1 MSVYLLDTPASYYFR
16 IKVPKDLRSV
26 IKKREIKLSLKTE
39 NRKRA
44 TRLAALHAFQWQEIF
59 NRLRGY
65 TMTDPLGN
73 FTWLKNSVFERRPDG
88 TVRFEIGEM
97 DPERKE
103 AEVAMANA
111 VIDKLG
117 SLPMPPIIEPTP
129 SAAPITQTGI
139 MLSVA
144 IEDYTRV
151 KGGGWDKQ
159 YASNTRSTFK
169 IALELLGDKPI
180 SDYNENDRTIFFDTI
195 KKLPIS
201 WDKRKDFNGLSVLEL
216 IHLNETK
223 IHVATSKT
231 RTQKA
236 YLNRMRWLFD
246 WLISKKKYNLS
257 ENPFSG
263 IKFPKVVADSEER
276 DQFTHKELALIFN
289 QSIFTNL
296 EYTDPYEY
304 FLLLMALFS
313 GCRMNELAQ
322 LLLTDFNEQGNI
334 QYFIITPRGSSKKK
348 VKNANSIRLIPIHP
362 KLVELGLIDYVKNL
376 KDRGE
381 TNLFPELPYKNE
393 RFSSKAS
400 KTFCKQR
407 AELGFEAGTGKDFYS
422 FRHSF
427 ATALD
432 RAGVTESAIA
442 RLTGHV
448 PGELMTGKRYIK
460 PEILDERYNIIKLL
474 DFDNVLQNVRP
485 FGPSTQTKRRKAGR
499 PKSVKNELAAK
510 ISQSPMSFEEAEPVV
525 KFFRSAMSSEETES
539 RNLFAKVFGR
549 SAQVAGLTE

>member
-39 NRKRA
+39 DRRRA
-44 TRLAALHAFQWQEIF
+44 TRLAALYAYQWQEIF
-59 NRLRGY
+59 DRLRGHS
-65 TMTDPLGN
+65 MTDPLAN
-73 FTWLKNSVFERRPDG
+73 FTWLKNPVFERRPDG
-88 TVRFEIGEM
+88 TIRFTADEM
-97 DPERKE
+97 DPTQKE

-111 VIDKLG
+111 VIDKLS
-117 SLPMPPIIEPTP
+117 SLPVALGTSVAESIVTQP
-129 SAAPITQTGI
+129 AQTGV

-144 IEDYTRV
+144 IEDYIHV
-151 KGGGWDKQ
+151 KGGGWDEQ

-180 SDYNENDRTIFFDTI
+180 ADYTENDRTIFIDTI

-201 WDKRKDFNGLSVLEL
+201 WDKRNDFQDLSILEL

-223 IHVATSKT
+223 IHVRTFKT

-236 YLNRMRWLFD
+236 YINRLRWLFD

-263 IKFPKVVADSEER
+263 IKFTKMISDAEER
-276 DQFTHKELALIFN
+276 DLFTPKELALIFN

-296 EYTDPYEY
+296 EYSDPYEY
-304 FLLLMALFS
+304 FLLLMGLFS

-322 LLLTDFNEQGNI
+322 LLLSDFGEQHNI
-334 QYFIITPRGSSKKK
+334 PYFIVTPRGSAKKK
-348 VKNANSIRLIPIHP
+348 VKNPNSIRLVPIHP
-362 KLVELGLIDYVKNL
+362 KLAELGLIDYVKTL

-381 TNLFPELPYKNE
+381 TNLFPELPYKNG

-400 KTFCKQR
+400 RTFCRQR
-407 AELGFEAGTGKDFYS
+407 AELGFEPGTGKDFYS

-432 RAGVTESAIA
+432 RAGVAESAIA

-474 DFDNVLQNVRP
+474 NFNDVLQNVRP
-485 FGPSTQTKRRKAGR
+485 FGPSTQTRRRKAGR
-499 PKSVKNELAAK
+499 PKSIKTEPATK
-510 ISQSPMSFEEAEPVV
+510 IYQPPI
-525 KFFRSAMSSEETES
+525 SSEETDS
-539 RNLFAKVFGR
+539 RSLFAKVYGR
-549 SAQVAGLTE
+549 SARAAGLTD

>member
-39 NRKRA
+39 NRQRA

-65 TMTDPLGN
+65 SVTDPLAN

-117 SLPMPPIIEPTP
+117 SLPMPPIIAPTP
-129 SAAPITQTGI
+129 SVAPITQTGI

-151 KGGGWDKQ
+151 KRGGWDEQ

-223 IHVATSKT
+223 YTYAAS
-231 RTQKA
+231 
-236 YLNRMRWLFD
+236 LNGVMCNFVFRRV
-246 WLISKKKYNLS
+246 I
-257 ENPFSG
+257 
-263 IKFPKVVADSEER
+263 
-276 DQFTHKELALIFN
+276 
-289 QSIFTNL
+289 
-296 EYTDPYEY
+296 
-304 FLLLMALFS
+304 
-313 GCRMNELAQ
+313 
-322 LLLTDFNEQGNI
+322 
-334 QYFIITPRGSSKKK
+334 
-348 VKNANSIRLIPIHP
+348 
-362 KLVELGLIDYVKNL
+362 L
-376 KDRGE
+376 K
-381 TNLFPELPYKNE
+381 
-393 RFSSKAS
+393 S
-400 KTFCKQR
+400 
-407 AELGFEAGTGKDFYS
+407 
-422 FRHSF
+422 
-427 ATALD
+427 
-432 RAGVTESAIA
+432 
-442 RLTGHV
+442 
-448 PGELMTGKRYIK
+448 
-460 PEILDERYNIIKLL
+460 
-474 DFDNVLQNVRP
+474 
-485 FGPSTQTKRRKAGR
+485 
-499 PKSVKNELAAK
+499 
-510 ISQSPMSFEEAEPVV
+510 
-525 KFFRSAMSSEETES
+525 
-539 RNLFAKVFGR
+539 
-549 SAQVAGLTE
+549 